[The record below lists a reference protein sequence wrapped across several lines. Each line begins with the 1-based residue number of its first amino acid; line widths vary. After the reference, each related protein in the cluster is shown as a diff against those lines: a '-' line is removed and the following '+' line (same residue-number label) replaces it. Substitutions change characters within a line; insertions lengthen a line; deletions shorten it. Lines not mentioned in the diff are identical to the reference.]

1 MHILAGTHTYIHRT
15 DALSSPLHILIHFML
30 SIALESGSVSGH
42 STVKP
47 EKDEIIS
54 PTSTN
59 QKAVPEFKLTGL
71 VLH

>member
-1 MHILAGTHTYIHRT
+1 
-15 DALSSPLHILIHFML
+15 ML